1 MKKAFTLDHWA
12 KKIVLEFAISKKCE
26 YLSHGKDIHPYVDNP
41 GLSLFKMR
49 SGCHPVVS
57 SSLGEGF
64 MKKNDISTIEINIK
78 ELCNKYDFFI
88 YFTKQDNNGLYKI
101 INIYHK
107 KSSNSGLFVNEFVK
121 VSNWLGLKMEIMCY

>member
-1 MKKAFTLDHWA
+1 
-12 KKIVLEFAISKKCE
+12 
-26 YLSHGKDIHPYVDNP
+26 
-41 GLSLFKMR
+41 
-49 SGCHPVVS
+49 
-57 SSLGEGF
+57 